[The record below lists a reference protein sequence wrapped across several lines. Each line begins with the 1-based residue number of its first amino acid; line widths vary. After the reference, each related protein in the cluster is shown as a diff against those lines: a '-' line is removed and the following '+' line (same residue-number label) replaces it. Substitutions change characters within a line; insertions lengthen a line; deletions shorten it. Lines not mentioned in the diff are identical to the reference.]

1 MGILTQIFDIT
12 VNNLTVKIL
21 NYDWIFKDDGVIFV
35 VNFCT
40 ELIKVYLN
48 IFDWSFQNSD
58 LTIMKDW
65 IKWFK

>member
-12 VNNLTVKIL
+12 VNNLTIKIL
-21 NYDWIFKDDGVIFV
+21 NYDWIFKDDGVMFV
-35 VNFCT
+35 ANFGT

-48 IFDWSFQNSD
+48 ILDWSFQISD
-58 LTIMKDW
+58 LTIIKDW